1 MARHAF
7 TGWRMRKAKGRKAD
21 FHPLARTY
29 SLCHIIHPMEVT
41 RLLLLLSTIAF
52 VGGLVHAIVAIR
64 AGAWKE
70 SRWHLVPMAVG
81 FAFQCA
87 FLYLRGQAHGRCPLT
102 NLFEVFIFIG
112 WCIVLLYFLVGTTY
126 RLSLLGVFTAPLVAL
141 LQTLALLYLRDEKTA
156 PTLPGKVNPW
166 LELHASVALIAYAS
180 FALACITGV
189 MFLMQDY
196 LLKRHRIHA
205 LFHQLPPIQHLSKA
219 IIRMVG
225 LGVLLLAIAMATTFK
240 LNVPITNAKML
251 FSWGV
256 LALYAAIL
264 LLMWRRALGARH
276 TAWLA
281 VVGFAVPFVSLW
293 IVTPKPQ

>member
-1 MARHAF
+1 
-7 TGWRMRKAKGRKAD
+7 MRKTKGRKGD
-21 FHPLARTY
+21 FHAVARTY
-29 SLCHIIHPMEVT
+29 SLCHIIHPMELT

-52 VGGLVHAIVAIR
+52 VGGLIHAIVAIR

-70 SRWHLVPMAVG
+70 SQWHLLPMAVG

-112 WCIVLLYFLVGTTY
+112 WCIVLLYFLVGTAY

-141 LQTLALLYLRDEKTA
+141 LQTLALVYLRDESSA
-156 PTLPGKVNPW
+156 PLQPGKVNPW
-166 LELHASVALIAYAS
+166 LELHASVALIGYAS

-219 IIRMVG
+219 IVRLVA
-225 LGVLLLAIAMATTFK
+225 LGVLLLGVAMATTFK
-240 LNVPITNAKML
+240 LSVPITNAKLL
-251 FSWGV
+251 FSWSV
-256 LALYAAIL
+256 LGLYGIIL
-264 LLMWRRALGARH
+264 LIMWRRALGARH

-281 VVGFAVPFVSLW
+281 VVGFLLPFVSLW